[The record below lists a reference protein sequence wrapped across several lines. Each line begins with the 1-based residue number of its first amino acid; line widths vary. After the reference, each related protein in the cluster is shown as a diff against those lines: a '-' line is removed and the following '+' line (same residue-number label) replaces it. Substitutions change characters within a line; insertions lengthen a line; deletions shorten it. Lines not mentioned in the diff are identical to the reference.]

1 MVLRL
6 IAGAKNIKKDAKK
19 ASKANKNIVKSKK
32 GFPDFDTSFKAY
44 KKEWYRTNSKGEEPV
59 PTKKEIDELIAGT
72 PIRYLIKKVVKATSP
87 EKVLT
92 KKQFRKEFNKQLE
105 EKQPFNRG
113 GFVKTYAKGASP
125 RKAKF

>member
-1 MVLRL
+1 MVVRL
-6 IAGAKNIKKDAKK
+6 VIGAKNIRDDAKK
-19 ASKANKNIVKSKK
+19 AKKANKNIVKSKK

-59 PTKKEIDELIAGT
+59 PTKKEIDELVAGT
-72 PIRYLIKKVVKATSP
+72 PIRYLIKKVIKATSP
-87 EKVLT
+87 EKVLN

-113 GFVKTYAKGASP
+113 GFVKTYATGGGV
-125 RKAKF
+125 RKARY